1 MAAELLGVRL
11 MVFGPWLS
19 VPFQPF
25 DSKTFLL
32 ATGRVLQLHFYRLAQ
47 VPGSVRWARC
57 NDEAISA
64 ATWSLVKLAVG
75 AVGMPKRLEALET
88 AMQTLVNLEFK
99 K

>member
-64 ATWSLVKLAVG
+64 
-75 AVGMPKRLEALET
+75 VGMPKRLEALET